1 VTQLCWQ
8 FLLAPCLDIRGMELA
23 LFAQPRKQEVAM
35 VKAGLIIAA
44 CVAIVS
50 GCAFVDSQPTEVTA
64 GADSAAVVALEPA
77 SADSETEVAGAIPA
91 PVVTPRSLSPDDIR
105 RMQVRLR
112 DVGLDPGPVDG
123 IAGGKTKAALKRFQ
137 LGCAELQTLVDGARG
152 PKFHKVL
159 SNKVPNR
166 QDTLAMQNQLRDAGF
181 NPGPAD
187 GIFGAKMKTIFTHLQ
202 NGCPAAQEF
211 AALMDQPVDTTN
223 KTTAAANLPERPSAT
238 RTIPAQGRM
247 ESAKQLAAPIAVRP
261 QEEIRILQLRLCD
274 AGYDPG
280 PFDGVMGPKT
290 KLALRQ
296 MQASQR
302 RGKAKNTITAGIG
315 IQY

>member
-1 VTQLCWQ
+1 M
-8 FLLAPCLDIRGMELA
+8 I
-23 LFAQPRKQEVAM
+23 
-35 VKAGLIIAA
+35 KAGLVIAA
-44 CVAIVS
+44 CVTIVS
-50 GCAFVDSQPTEVTA
+50 GCAFVDSPQTEVTTH
-64 GADSAAVVALEPA
+64 ADSAAVVAIEPVA
-77 SADSETEVAGAIPA
+77 AINETEVPIAIPA
-91 PVVTPRSLSPDDIR
+91 PVVTPRSLSPDEIR
-105 RMQVRLR
+105 RIQVRLR
-112 DVGLDPGPVDG
+112 DVGLEPGPVDG
-123 IAGGKTKAALKRFQ
+123 VAGGKTKAALKRFQ
-137 LGCAELQTLVDGARG
+137 IGCAELHGLLDGSQSSTARA
-152 PKFHKVL
+152 VSL
-159 SNKVPNR
+159 NKVPSR
-166 QDTLAMQNQLRDAGF
+166 QETLAMQNQLRDAGF

-202 NGCPAAQEF
+202 NGCPVAQEF

-223 KTTAAANLPERPSAT
+223 KTTAAANLPKRPSAT

-247 ESAKQLAAPIAVRP
+247 EAAKRLAAPIAVWP
-261 QEEIRILQLRLCD
+261 QEEIRILQLRLRD